1 MLYCWPEMISW
12 TGWTELQRSGGRK
25 WDVTDNIAS
34 KTCYSNV
41 QGLYNY
47 KLCRGTHDTAGITL
61 YRDYL
66 YINLYV
72 MSIL

>member
-34 KTCYSNV
+34 KICYSNV

-47 KLCRGTHDTAGITL
+47 KLCRGTHDTEL
-61 YRDYL
+61 H
-66 YINLYV
+66 YIETIYTEIY
-72 MSIL
+72 M